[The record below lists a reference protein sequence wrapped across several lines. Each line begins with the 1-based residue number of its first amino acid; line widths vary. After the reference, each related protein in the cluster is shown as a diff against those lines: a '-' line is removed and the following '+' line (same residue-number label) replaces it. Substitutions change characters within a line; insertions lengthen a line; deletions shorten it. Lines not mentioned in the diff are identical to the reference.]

1 MKGNRCVKELN
12 EIAPV
17 IAWCREQVC
26 ALLKSDST
34 TTFDGG
40 AAAGSDDH
48 AAAGGAA
55 VPASRP
61 TSQSWT
67 GKIEV
72 IDLCS
77 GFGYLGMFL
86 SEMLPPSKVSK
97 ITLVDKCWSVIPQPP
112 SSPSPTHTLF
122 PQPLCFCLNSPI
134 LLRTACSLGGVQTM
148 FSSILY
154 LFGLLHQNVP
164 ADVHATFDDAS
175 PDVHYAG
182 PSTTPL

>member
-1 MKGNRCVKELN
+1 MSPHLLVRHVRH
-12 EIAPV
+12 APDKIV
-17 IAWCREQVC
+17 HVLVLTGVLSVCQYRSSCCSVGPRMLFVGRSSSSAEQEARAGPRVRN
-26 ALLKSDST
+26 LG
-34 TTFDGG
+34 GG

-134 LLRTACSLGGVQTM
+134 LLR
-148 FSSILY
+148 SSALR
-154 LFGLLHQNVP
+154 LVRW
-164 ADVHATFDDAS
+164 
-175 PDVHYAG
+175 
-182 PSTTPL
+182 